1 MTQKGEA
8 AMIQYYYLSAMSG
21 SVVEKDGVSYFADR
35 FERQLSLRDGVWWGQ
50 LSREGISTLEWLPL
64 TTEQILITHVDVV
77 AWLAP
82 ASAELSTA
90 IVLHPD
96 GSVREMSVSRLRW
109 VKVAP

>member
-1 MTQKGEA
+1 
-8 AMIQYYYLSAMSG
+8 MIQYYYLSAMSG

-64 TTEQILITHVDVV
+64 TTEQVLITHVE
-77 AWLAP
+77 